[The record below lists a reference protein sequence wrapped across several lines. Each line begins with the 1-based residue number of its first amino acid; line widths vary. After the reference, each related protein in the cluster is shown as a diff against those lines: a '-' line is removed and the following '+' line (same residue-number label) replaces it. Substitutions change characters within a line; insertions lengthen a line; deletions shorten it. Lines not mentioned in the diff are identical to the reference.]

1 MDSNEGL
8 SIRNKMFEG
17 EQEERKGFSC
27 VEERGILEE
36 IKKKREKF
44 EALLQILI

>member
-1 MDSNEGL
+1 
-8 SIRNKMFEG
+8 MFEG

-36 IKKKREKF
+36 KKKREKF